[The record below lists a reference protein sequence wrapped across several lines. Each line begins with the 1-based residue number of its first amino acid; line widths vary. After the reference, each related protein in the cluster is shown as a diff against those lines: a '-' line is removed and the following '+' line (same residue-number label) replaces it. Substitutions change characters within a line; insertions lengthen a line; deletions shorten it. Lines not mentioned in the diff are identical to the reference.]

1 MSRIRILRVA
11 LSFWLCLA
19 VLCLSAW
26 SRSEDKPQDTI
37 RVGVLFSST
46 GTMAESE
53 RPLQEATMLAIE
65 QINQSGIVMAS
76 ERRFKLEAVVADG
89 ASSPA
94 QFAEKAVDLMD
105 HHQVRIFFGCWTS
118 DSRKA
123 VLKVIEP
130 RGGLL
135 YYPLQFEGQEESRAA
150 VYSGLT
156 ANQQLFPALEYLLNN
171 GQSRIFLVG
180 SDYLY
185 PRATNRLARQYL
197 KEHKGTVVGERY
209 RPRGASDFAS
219 IIREIKNSH
228 CDAVLNT
235 INGDSQ
241 RSFFQEYK
249 ASSLTAPIMSLSLG
263 ESQAALLGQ
272 VTDNHLSCWGYFMAL
287 QSPQNARFCAAFK
300 MRYGQNRVVD
310 DPCETAYTQVMAF
323 AQALMQCGHAEPAEL
338 REATRALILD
348 TPGGLVRYD
357 PRNLYCWRAIRV
369 ARFQNGKAQIVWS
382 SELPIR
388 PEPFPG
394 AKR

>member
-1 MSRIRILRVA
+1 MSQTRLLRITLG
-11 LSFWLCLA
+11 LWLCLA
-19 VLCLSAW
+19 WLCMSAW
-26 SRSEDKPQDTI
+26 SRSDAKPDTV
-37 RVGVLFSST
+37 RVGVLFSNT
-46 GTMAESE
+46 GTMADNE
-53 RPLQEATMLAIE
+53 RPLAEATMLAID
-65 QINQSGIVMAS
+65 QINQSGIVLAS
-76 ERRFKLEAVVADG
+76 ERRLKIEALVADG
-89 ASSPA
+89 ASSPS

-105 HHQVRIFFGCWTS
+105 HHQIRVFFGCWTS

-123 VLKVIEP
+123 VLKAIEP

-150 VYSGLT
+150 IYSGLT
-156 ANQQLFPALEYLLNN
+156 ANQQLFPALQYLLNN

-185 PRATNRLARQYL
+185 PRSANRLARQYL
-197 KEHKGTVVGERY
+197 KEHKGTVVGEIY

-219 IIREIKNSH
+219 VIRQIKGSR

-249 ASSLTAPIMSLSLG
+249 DSSLTSPIMSLSLS
-263 ESQAALLGQ
+263 ESQASLLGGL
-272 VTDNHLSCWGYFMAL
+272 TDSHLSCWGYFMAL

-300 MRYGQNRVVD
+300 ERYGQNRVVD
-310 DPCETAYTQVMAF
+310 DPCETAYSQVMAF
-323 AQALMQCGHAEPAEL
+323 AQALMRCGHAEPAEL
-338 REATRALILD
+338 RKATRSLILD

-369 ARFQNGKAQIVWS
+369 ARFQAGKAQIVWS
-382 SELPIR
+382 SELPVR